1 MCWVAK
7 HFVTD
12 VISVADDCD
21 GLNTGGLER
30 RGWSG
35 CGDWGGCYA
44 DD

>member
-30 RGWSG
+30 RGVERM
-35 CGDWGGCYA
+35 WGLGRVLCR
-44 DD
+44 